1 MDIRIVPGTLRGTVL
16 APASKSELHRYL
28 ICAAFADGPTVV
40 EGVGDPLADDI
51 KATIDCL
58 EELGASFRFE
68 KGKIDIAPSLRLISA
83 PVLDCRGSGS
93 TLRFL
98 LPVTAALCNKASFRG
113 SGSLSARPV
122 SELLRAMEQNGAVF
136 SASRLPLEM
145 EGGLKS
151 FDFAIPGNI
160 SSQYVSGLMMAGAV
174 SSCGACITL
183 TSRLGSAGY
192 VEMTA
197 DALRVF
203 GAEAVRE
210 DGTYRVSGPLK
221 SPGSL
226 EVKGSWSAAAGILAA
241 AAASADSD
249 VTVTGLDPR
258 SVQGDRKVIRILRD
272 MGADITATGDGVRVR
287 GAVLH
292 GTDTDVDDIPD
303 LFPVLAA
310 VSAGAGGISRF
321 RNGSRLRYKESD
333 RLESLSGLLKVLGV
347 CCTAT
352 ADGLVIS
359 DGGAPHS
366 GTVDSWNDH
375 RVVMAAAVAAYALG
389 KEVTVRGAEN
399 ISKSYPDFFE
409 DLKSLGGNIYVV

>member
-58 EELGASFRFE
+58 EELGASFRVE

-174 SSCGACITL
+174 SSCGADITL
-183 TSRLGSAGY
+183 TSQLGSAGY

-203 GAEAVRE
+203 GAEVVCG
-210 DGTYRVSGPLK
+210 DGTYRVRGPLK
-221 SPGSL
+221 SPGIL

-241 AAASADSD
+241 AAVSADSD
-249 VTVTGLDPR
+249 VTLTGLDPR
-258 SVQGDRKVIRILRD
+258 SVQGDREIIRILRD
-272 MGADITATGDGVRVR
+272 MGADITAGGDGVRVK
-287 GAVLH
+287 GASLH

-310 VSAGAGGISRF
+310 VSSGAGGISRL

-333 RLESLSGLLKVLGV
+333 RLESVSGVLKALGV
-347 CCTAT
+347 SFPEARM
-352 ADGLVIS
+352 S
-359 DGGAPHS
+359 F
-366 GTVDSWNDH
+366 
-375 RVVMAAAVAAYALG
+375 AYAAMSSS
-389 KEVTVRGAEN
+389 ETDA
-399 ISKSYPDFFE
+399 I
-409 DLKSLGGNIYVV
+409 